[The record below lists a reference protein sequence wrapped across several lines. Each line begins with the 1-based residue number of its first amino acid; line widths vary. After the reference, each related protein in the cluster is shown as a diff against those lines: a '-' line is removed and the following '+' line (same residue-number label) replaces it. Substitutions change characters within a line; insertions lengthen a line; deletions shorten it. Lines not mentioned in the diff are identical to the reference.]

1 MNIWENI
8 SLLDYCLLGVMAVL
22 LIAQLC
28 YWMVLM
34 AAPLRQF
41 RRHPQWRQLMSKDEA
56 QKAEEQSVEGV
67 SVIVCARN
75 EAANLRPYL
84 QSLLEQKYPLYEVI
98 VVNDGSQ
105 DATQEVL
112 DEYVCRY
119 PHLKLTF
126 VPVEARIISSKKL
139 ALTLAVKAAKYDIL
153 LLTDADCRPESANWI
168 TAMSEPFRNKDI
180 EVVLGYSP
188 YFSEHW
194 WINDIIRYDTLFI
207 GLHYL
212 GRALMGYPYMG
223 VGRNLAYRKSAF
235 VRAHGFAGQL
245 SFRAGDDDLL
255 VNRLATGK
263 NTAVALSRDSLSWS
277 VPKTCLKNWLQQKRR
292 HLSVAPS
299 YRFGT
304 KLSLAVEPM
313 TRGLFYLALIMAF
326 VFGSAFVTAAAL
338 AALLL
343 RLIVQLVVI
352 NRSAKAF
359 GERPFALDILWMDII
374 IPVLSLFF
382 LSTTTDKQ
390 RSRW

>member
-1 MNIWENI
+1 MNIWETI
-8 SLLDYCLLGVMAVL
+8 SLLDYCLMGVLAVL
-22 LIAQLC
+22 LIVQLC
-28 YWMVLM
+28 YWLVLM
-34 AAPLRQF
+34 SAPLRQF
-41 RRHPQWRQLMSKDEA
+41 HRHPQWRQLMPKDEA
-56 QKAEEQSVEGV
+56 KSEEGQPAEGV

-84 QSLLEQKYPLYEVI
+84 QSLLEQDYPLYEVI

-112 DEYVCRY
+112 DEYACRY

-168 TAMSEPFRNKDI
+168 KVMSEPFCQKDI

-194 WINDIIRYDTLFI
+194 WINDIIRYDTLFN

-212 GRALMGYPYMG
+212 GRALMGHPYMG

-235 VRAHGFAGQL
+235 LKVHGFAGQL
-245 SFRAGDDDLL
+245 GFRSGDDDLL

-263 NTAVALSRDSLSWS
+263 NTAVVLSRDSLIWS
-277 VPKTCLKNWLQQKRR
+277 VPETGLKNWLQQKRR

-299 YRFGT
+299 YRLGT
-304 KLSLAVEPM
+304 RLSLAVEPL
-313 TRGLFYLALIMAF
+313 TRGLFYLALILAF
-326 VFGSAFVTAAAL
+326 VFGSAVVTAAGL

-359 GERPFALDILWMDII
+359 GERSFALDILWMDII
-374 IPVLSLFF
+374 LPVLSLFF